1 MKSILITGILALT
14 FVTAPAK
21 AEVEYLTREDSIFKE
36 LDLPFSEAVRAGDM
50 LYLSGQIGTLPDAVA
65 LIEGGIGP
73 ETRQTMENIREVLEA
88 NGASLDDVVKCTL
101 MLADIADWKR
111 ASDIYRSFFTENL
124 PARSAFAT
132 TGLALGA
139 RVEIE
144 CMAYVGGR

>member
-1 MKSILITGILALT
+1 MRFIMTAAILSLT
-14 FVTAPAK
+14 LVSPSAK
-21 AEVEYLTREDSIFKE
+21 AEVGYLTREDSLIRE
-36 LDLPFSEAVRAGDM
+36 LDLPFSEAVRVGDM
-50 LYLSGQIGTLPDAVA
+50 LYLSGQIGTLPNAVA
-65 LIEGGIGP
+65 LIEGGIAP

-88 NGASLDDVVKCTL
+88 NGASLNDVVKCTL
-101 MLADIADWKR
+101 MLADIAEWKE
-111 ASDIYRSFFTENL
+111 ASDIYRSYFTENL